1 MPPSW
6 KPKDAVLYCFQ
17 VETIGDAYMVA
28 SGLPIRNGAQ
38 HADEIATMSLHLLSV
53 TTNFQIG
60 HMPEERLKLR
70 IGLHTGRQNWWP
82 RQRVPAWPQVA
93 LGLSPVSEAFGHT
106 IIKWSQ
112 CQGTAECINISGLLS
127 CMLQIRMHRMSG
139 LF

>member
-6 KPKDAVLYCFQ
+6 KPKRAALYRFQ

-53 TTNFQIG
+53 STHFQIG

-70 IGLHTGRQNWWP
+70 IGLHTGRQNWWQATEGP
-82 RQRVPAWPQVA
+82 C
-93 LGLSPVSEAFGHT
+93 LTTGG
-106 IIKWSQ
+106 
-112 CQGTAECINISGLLS
+112 SGLEP
-127 CMLQIRMHRMSG
+127 CV
-139 LF
+139 